1 MKNYFIAN
9 GEILNT
15 DMSLEEIE
23 SQVQES
29 LNENTS
35 GMAQFRIK
43 EISEKEV
50 RFFADQKAVPV
61 HCIDVTIAEVE
72 FSVGRKAG
80 VIGICDEGFAKKLTE
95 LIG

>member
-35 GMAQFRIK
+35 GMAQFRIRK
-43 EISEKEV
+43 SVKKKS
-50 RFFADQKAVPV
+50 D
-61 HCIDVTIAEVE
+61 
-72 FSVGRKAG
+72 FSLSGIFV
-80 VIGICDEGFAKKLTE
+80 VI
-95 LIG
+95 LINL